1 MQKTPKRNIAVGAGL
16 VAGVIASLISVAAE
30 ATTTSTNI
38 MNDLRDEAR
47 SDGARDLL
55 VRTDEVLN
63 SITYTVYRDSGI
75 YWSDSKGRYEVNCSR
90 YTNHLLEDAVPEAY
104 DEVRDYFNTSV
115 PRSEDFYTYF
125 KSISKGGTRGR
136 WRRPYKFSDMR
147 PGDLL
152 VWKYKEE
159 SDRGTSGHMNV
170 IVSVPKRDD
179 RFSSVVY
186 RVRVSDSARS
196 GHTNDN
202 RGSSGS
208 GVGAGDIL
216 VNVDS
221 GGQPIAY
228 AWSINGSF
236 HNDVTLAMGRP
247 RY

>member
-1 MQKTPKRNIAVGAGL
+1 MQKTPKRNTAVGAGL
-16 VAGVIASLISVAAE
+16 VAGVIAMLISVAAE
-30 ATTTSTNI
+30 ATTTPTNV
-38 MNDLRDEAR
+38 MNDLRDEVA
-47 SDGARDLL
+47 SDGSYDVL
-55 VRTDEVLN
+55 VRVDEVLN
-63 SITYTVYRDSGI
+63 ALTYTVYRDSGE

-90 YTNHLLEDAVPEAY
+90 YITRVLDDAVPEAL
-104 DEVRDYFNTSV
+104 DEIREYFNTSV
-115 PRSEDFYTYF
+115 PRAEDYYSYF

-136 WRRPYKFSDMR
+136 WRRPSEFSDLR

-159 SDRGTSGHMNV
+159 NDRGTTGHMNF
-170 IVSVPKRDD
+170 IVSVPQRDT
-179 RFSSVVY
+179 RFSSPVY

-216 VNVDS
+216 VKVDS
-221 GGQPIAY
+221 SGQPIAY
-228 AWSINGSF
+228 AWSINGNF
-236 HNDVTLAMGRP
+236 KTDYIAMGRV